1 MEQQLCGICKEN
13 IDCEKPC
20 SRLTQKGSNS
30 ISIASKKRNDNLVV
44 LPGQYVHVE
53 CRKQYCNP
61 NVILRDAKNQGKS
74 NDSRLTRSR
83 YDTFS
88 FSKQCM
94 FCGQPAKLDGRKH
107 GHDVFAVR
115 TIEFQKKII
124 DICKLRNDPWAE
136 VIHARLQVASDL
148 PAVDAVYHQIC
159 SINFRT
165 FKDIPMMHN
174 SEQTKKCKFS
184 QGRPV
189 NNEAE
194 TAFIN
199 SIEYLKQ
206 NEEEQIT
213 VLDLVNRMKEVCG
226 EKSYGVQYT
235 KQKLQEYFGDS
246 VIITEMNGKQNV
258 VTLRKTAKSILH
270 EFYFENKCKSSEEEK
285 VKLLKAAA
293 QIIQSEIKSVY
304 SDKSVYPSPTE
315 ISSIESNTQFIP
327 GSLVQFLC
335 EIFSLNSSN
344 IKVCSIGQAIMQT
357 ARPRLIM
364 APLQFGL
371 GIQLHHQFASKYLI
385 GILNSMGFCISYSE
399 VQMFQSNAAVS
410 NRTDIDNFKDDMF
423 IQYAADNVDHNLR
436 TLDGHD
442 TFHGMG
448 MIAAVTPGSFS
459 FKTISSTVVSADE
472 LLSAGKIEISFYH
485 QTEASKPCI
494 NLSEL
499 SEIGSS
505 ENTKKVSFLC
515 QVTWPLR
522 NPGPDW
528 SGLMQMVSKG
538 TYPGKS
544 SFVYLPMIDMNPG
557 DMSCIYSTLKYISNH
572 AHRYQQTAV
581 ITFDQP
587 LYWKAMTIVSCENDR
602 NTLSGAIIR
611 LGGFHCV
618 MSYLGCIG
626 QLMSG

>member
-88 FSKQCM
+88 FSKHCM

-115 TIEFQKKII
+115 TIEFQKKIT

-184 QGRPV
+184 PGRPV

-304 SDKSVYPSPTE
+304 SDKSVYLSPTE

-335 EIFSLNSSN
+335 EIFNLKSSN

-385 GILNSMGFCISYSE
+385 DILNSMGFCISYSE

-459 FKTISSTVVSADE
+459 FKTIS
-472 LLSAGKIEISFYH
+472 
-485 QTEASKPCI
+485 
-494 NLSEL
+494 
-499 SEIGSS
+499 
-505 ENTKKVSFLC
+505 
-515 QVTWPLR
+515 R
-522 NPGPDW
+522 
-528 SGLMQMVSKG
+528 
-538 TYPGKS
+538 
-544 SFVYLPMIDMNPG
+544 
-557 DMSCIYSTLKYISNH
+557 
-572 AHRYQQTAV
+572 AV
-581 ITFDQP
+581 I
-587 LYWKAMTIVSCENDR
+587 VCR
-602 NTLSGAIIR
+602 
-611 LGGFHCV
+611 
-618 MSYLGCIG
+618 
-626 QLMSG
+626 